1 MFEASFSFDCRD
13 KQILV
18 VEDEYDIGDIIEHY
32 LKREGMQ
39 VLRAMNGK
47 QAIEI
52 HAAQPIDL
60 ILLDIKLPELNGW
73 EVLSKIRQKAQTP
86 VIMLTALDQ
95 EIDKVMALRIGADDF
110 VVKPFNPN
118 EVVARVQAVLRRAQ
132 QNSQTVKK
140 NLIYKNIEI
149 NTDIHS
155 VYVHQQDKKVM
166 LNLTLTEYK
175 ILLQMIDHPHK
186 VFTRGELLN
195 HCLPD
200 SDALERTVDS
210 HVSKLR
216 KKLEEHGLQ
225 QLLINGFAQRR
236 FKPQSPARQ
245 LVQALTEEADTT
257 PPTCLCLIHGHVGAM
272 QQGFHGAAIVGKKAD
287 TDTGRRLERHARNLA
302 GCAQFFSQV
311 LDHHLRLAQ
320 CALGQHD
327 DKLITR
333 QPADDVD
340 FATIL
345 GQAPGDHS
353 KKLVT
358 RRMPQ

>member
-1 MFEASFSFDCRD
+1 MFDASFSFDCRD

-18 VEDEYDIGDIIEHY
+18 VEDEYEIGDIIEHY
-32 LKREGMQ
+32 LKREGMR
-39 VLRAMNGK
+39 VIRAMNGK

-52 HAAQPIDL
+52 HAAQFVDL

-95 EIDKVMALRIGADDF
+95 DIDKVMALRIGADDF

-132 QNSQTVKK
+132 QNSQAPNK
-140 NLIYKNIEI
+140 NLVYKNIEI

-155 VYVHQQDKKVM
+155 VYVHQQDRKIM

-175 ILLQMIDHPHK
+175 ILLLMIDHPYK
-186 VFTRGELLN
+186 VFTRSELMN

-225 QLLINGFAQRR
+225 QMLINVRG
-236 FKPQSPARQ
+236 
-245 LVQALTEEADTT
+245 
-257 PPTCLCLIHGHVGAM
+257 VGY
-272 QQGFHGAAIVGKKAD
+272 
-287 TDTGRRLERHARNLA
+287 R
-302 GCAQFFSQV
+302 
-311 LDHHLRLAQ
+311 LDH
-320 CALGQHD
+320 
-327 DKLITR
+327 
-333 QPADDVD
+333 PVE
-340 FATIL
+340 
-345 GQAPGDHS
+345 
-353 KKLVT
+353 
-358 RRMPQ
+358 

>member
-47 QAIEI
+47 KAIEI
-52 HAAQPIDL
+52 HASQPIDL

-95 EIDKVMALRIGADDF
+95 DIDKVMALRIGADDF

-132 QNSQTVKK
+132 QNQQAQNR
-140 NLIYKNIEI
+140 NLLYKNIEI
-149 NTDIHS
+149 HSDLHS
-155 VYVHQQDKKVM
+155 VYVRQQDKKIM

-175 ILLQMIDHPHK
+175 ILLLMIDQPYK
-186 VFTRGELLN
+186 VFTRGELMN

-216 KKLEEHGLQ
+216 KKLEEQGLQ
-225 QLLINGFAQRR
+225 NMLINVRG
-236 FKPQSPARQ
+236 
-245 LVQALTEEADTT
+245 
-257 PPTCLCLIHGHVGAM
+257 VGY
-272 QQGFHGAAIVGKKAD
+272 
-287 TDTGRRLERHARNLA
+287 R
-302 GCAQFFSQV
+302 
-311 LDHHLRLAQ
+311 LDHPAQ
-320 CALGQHD
+320 
-327 DKLITR
+327 
-333 QPADDVD
+333 
-340 FATIL
+340 
-345 GQAPGDHS
+345 
-353 KKLVT
+353 
-358 RRMPQ
+358 

>member
-13 KQILV
+13 KQILI

-52 HAAQPIDL
+52 HASQPIDL

-95 EIDKVMALRIGADDF
+95 DIDKVMALRIGADDF

-132 QNSQTVKK
+132 QNQQAQNR
-140 NLIYKNIEI
+140 NLLYKNIEI
-149 NTDIHS
+149 HTDLHS
-155 VYVHQQDKKVM
+155 VYVRQHDKKIM

-175 ILLQMIDHPHK
+175 ILLLMIDQPYK
-186 VFTRGELLN
+186 VFTRGELMN

-225 QLLINGFAQRR
+225 NMLINVRG
-236 FKPQSPARQ
+236 
-245 LVQALTEEADTT
+245 
-257 PPTCLCLIHGHVGAM
+257 VGY
-272 QQGFHGAAIVGKKAD
+272 
-287 TDTGRRLERHARNLA
+287 R
-302 GCAQFFSQV
+302 
-311 LDHHLRLAQ
+311 LDHPAQ
-320 CALGQHD
+320 
-327 DKLITR
+327 
-333 QPADDVD
+333 
-340 FATIL
+340 
-345 GQAPGDHS
+345 
-353 KKLVT
+353 
-358 RRMPQ
+358 

>member
-1 MFEASFSFDCRD
+1 MFDVSFSFDCRD

-18 VEDEYDIGDIIEHY
+18 VEDEYEIGDIIEHY
-32 LKREGMQ
+32 LKREGMR

-52 HAAQPIDL
+52 HTAQSVDL

-95 EIDKVMALRIGADDF
+95 DIDKVMALRIGADDF

-132 QNSQTVKK
+132 QNNQAMNK
-140 NLIYKNIEI
+140 NLVYKNIEI
-149 NTDIHS
+149 NMDIHS
-155 VYVHQQDKKVM
+155 VYVHQQDRKIM

-175 ILLQMIDHPHK
+175 ILLLMIDHPHK
-186 VFTRGELLN
+186 VFTRSELMN

-225 QLLINGFAQRR
+225 HMLIYVRG
-236 FKPQSPARQ
+236 
-245 LVQALTEEADTT
+245 
-257 PPTCLCLIHGHVGAM
+257 VGY
-272 QQGFHGAAIVGKKAD
+272 
-287 TDTGRRLERHARNLA
+287 R
-302 GCAQFFSQV
+302 
-311 LDHHLRLAQ
+311 LDHPVQ
-320 CALGQHD
+320 
-327 DKLITR
+327 
-333 QPADDVD
+333 
-340 FATIL
+340 
-345 GQAPGDHS
+345 
-353 KKLVT
+353 
-358 RRMPQ
+358 

>member
-1 MFEASFSFDCRD
+1 MFDVSFSFDCRD

-18 VEDEYDIGDIIEHY
+18 VEDEYEIGDIIEHY
-32 LKREGMQ
+32 LKREGMR

-52 HAAQPIDL
+52 HTAQSVDL
-60 ILLDIKLPELNGW
+60 ILLDIKLPQLNGW

-95 EIDKVMALRIGADDF
+95 DIDKVMALRIGADDF

-132 QNSQTVKK
+132 QNNQAMNK
-140 NLIYKNIEI
+140 NLVYKNIEI
-149 NTDIHS
+149 NMDIHS
-155 VYVHQQDKKVM
+155 VYVHQQDRKIM

-175 ILLQMIDHPHK
+175 ILLLMIDHPHK
-186 VFTRGELLN
+186 VFTRSELMN

-225 QLLINGFAQRR
+225 HMLINVRG
-236 FKPQSPARQ
+236 
-245 LVQALTEEADTT
+245 
-257 PPTCLCLIHGHVGAM
+257 VGY
-272 QQGFHGAAIVGKKAD
+272 
-287 TDTGRRLERHARNLA
+287 R
-302 GCAQFFSQV
+302 
-311 LDHHLRLAQ
+311 LDHPVQ
-320 CALGQHD
+320 
-327 DKLITR
+327 
-333 QPADDVD
+333 
-340 FATIL
+340 
-345 GQAPGDHS
+345 
-353 KKLVT
+353 
-358 RRMPQ
+358 

>member
-1 MFEASFSFDCRD
+1 MFEASFSFDCRY

-52 HAAQPIDL
+52 HASHSIDL

-95 EIDKVMALRIGADDF
+95 DIDKVMALRIGADDF

-132 QNSQTVKK
+132 QNQQAQNR
-140 NLIYKNIEI
+140 NLLYKNIEI
-149 NTDIHS
+149 HSDLHS
-155 VYVHQQDKKVM
+155 VYIRQQDKKIM

-175 ILLQMIDHPHK
+175 ILLLMIDQPYK
-186 VFTRGELLN
+186 VFTRGELMN

-225 QLLINGFAQRR
+225 NMLINVRG
-236 FKPQSPARQ
+236 
-245 LVQALTEEADTT
+245 
-257 PPTCLCLIHGHVGAM
+257 VGY
-272 QQGFHGAAIVGKKAD
+272 
-287 TDTGRRLERHARNLA
+287 R
-302 GCAQFFSQV
+302 
-311 LDHHLRLAQ
+311 LDHPAQ
-320 CALGQHD
+320 
-327 DKLITR
+327 
-333 QPADDVD
+333 
-340 FATIL
+340 
-345 GQAPGDHS
+345 
-353 KKLVT
+353 
-358 RRMPQ
+358 

>member
-52 HAAQPIDL
+52 HASQSIDL

-95 EIDKVMALRIGADDF
+95 DIDKVMALRIGADDF

-132 QNSQTVKK
+132 QNQQAQNR
-140 NLIYKNIEI
+140 NLLYKNIEI
-149 NTDIHS
+149 HSDLHS
-155 VYVHQQDKKVM
+155 VYVRQQDKKIM

-175 ILLQMIDHPHK
+175 ILLLMIDQPYK
-186 VFTRGELLN
+186 VFTRGELMN

-225 QLLINGFAQRR
+225 NMLINVRG
-236 FKPQSPARQ
+236 
-245 LVQALTEEADTT
+245 
-257 PPTCLCLIHGHVGAM
+257 VGY
-272 QQGFHGAAIVGKKAD
+272 
-287 TDTGRRLERHARNLA
+287 R
-302 GCAQFFSQV
+302 
-311 LDHHLRLAQ
+311 LDHPAQ
-320 CALGQHD
+320 
-327 DKLITR
+327 
-333 QPADDVD
+333 
-340 FATIL
+340 
-345 GQAPGDHS
+345 
-353 KKLVT
+353 
-358 RRMPQ
+358 

>member
-1 MFEASFSFDCRD
+1 MFDASFSFDCRD

-18 VEDEYDIGDIIEHY
+18 VEDEYEIGDIIEHY
-32 LKREGMQ
+32 LKREGMR
-39 VLRAMNGK
+39 VIRAMNGK

-52 HAAQPIDL
+52 HAAQLVDL

-95 EIDKVMALRIGADDF
+95 DIDKVMALRIGADDF

-132 QNSQTVKK
+132 QNTQAINK
-140 NLIYKNIEI
+140 NLVYKNIEI

-155 VYVHQQDKKVM
+155 VYVHQQDRKIM

-175 ILLQMIDHPHK
+175 ILLLMIDHPHK
-186 VFTRGELLN
+186 VFTRSELMN

-216 KKLEEHGLQ
+216 KKLEEQGLQ
-225 QLLINGFAQRR
+225 QMLINVRG
-236 FKPQSPARQ
+236 
-245 LVQALTEEADTT
+245 
-257 PPTCLCLIHGHVGAM
+257 VGY
-272 QQGFHGAAIVGKKAD
+272 
-287 TDTGRRLERHARNLA
+287 R
-302 GCAQFFSQV
+302 
-311 LDHHLRLAQ
+311 LDH
-320 CALGQHD
+320 
-327 DKLITR
+327 
-333 QPADDVD
+333 PVE
-340 FATIL
+340 
-345 GQAPGDHS
+345 
-353 KKLVT
+353 
-358 RRMPQ
+358 

>member
-52 HAAQPIDL
+52 HASQPIDL

-95 EIDKVMALRIGADDF
+95 DIDKVMALRIGADDF

-132 QNSQTVKK
+132 QNQQAQNR
-140 NLIYKNIEI
+140 NLLYKNIEI
-149 NTDIHS
+149 HSDLHS
-155 VYVHQQDKKVM
+155 VYVRQQDKKIM

-175 ILLQMIDHPHK
+175 ILLLMIDQPYK
-186 VFTRGELLN
+186 VFTRGELMN

-216 KKLEEHGLQ
+216 KKLEEQGLQ
-225 QLLINGFAQRR
+225 NMLINVRG
-236 FKPQSPARQ
+236 
-245 LVQALTEEADTT
+245 
-257 PPTCLCLIHGHVGAM
+257 VGY
-272 QQGFHGAAIVGKKAD
+272 
-287 TDTGRRLERHARNLA
+287 R
-302 GCAQFFSQV
+302 
-311 LDHHLRLAQ
+311 LDHPAQ
-320 CALGQHD
+320 
-327 DKLITR
+327 
-333 QPADDVD
+333 
-340 FATIL
+340 
-345 GQAPGDHS
+345 
-353 KKLVT
+353 
-358 RRMPQ
+358 